1 MICFSNT
8 AGHLYQIVS
17 NHNPMKFYICHWS
30 LYLVISPMIV
40 VLIYVK
46 SWLSTVFIMLYDN
59 PDYYAPS
66 KLYEMSLWDVHMSSL
81 GSVVGDKVKWKTAL
95 NTYIKTLFLII
106 LYVWQI
112 YQIYM
117 YFEKMLTWNYQKNI
131 KNGNYLYHT
140 TLDSAILAVM
150 QCSALLRSCCLCSSF
165 KSSRVMARSTQ
176 L

>member
-17 NHNPMKFYICHWS
+17 NHNPMKFYICQWT

-106 LYVWQI
+106 LYVWQVSNLHV
-112 YQIYM
+112 
-117 YFEKMLTWNYQKNI
+117 FWENADLKLPKKYQKWQLPLSYYFGSCNTCS
-131 KNGNYLYHT
+131 N
-140 TLDSAILAVM
+140 AVLCFVEELLPM
-150 QCSALLRSCCLCSSF
+150 QQF
-165 KSSRVMARSTQ
+165 QKQ
-176 L
+176 

>member
-1 MICFSNT
+1 
-8 AGHLYQIVS
+8 
-17 NHNPMKFYICHWS
+17 
-30 LYLVISPMIV
+30 MIV

-106 LYVWQI
+106 L
-112 YQIYM
+112 
-117 YFEKMLTWNYQKNI
+117 
-131 KNGNYLYHT
+131 
-140 TLDSAILAVM
+140 
-150 QCSALLRSCCLCSSF
+150 
-165 KSSRVMARSTQ
+165 
-176 L
+176 

>member
-1 MICFSNT
+1 
-8 AGHLYQIVS
+8 
-17 NHNPMKFYICHWS
+17 MKFYIRHWS
-30 LYLVISPMIV
+30 LYLVISPLIV

-81 GSVVGDKVKWKTAL
+81 SSVVGDKVKWKTAL

-106 LYVWQI
+106 LYVWQVSNL
-112 YQIYM
+112 YV
-117 YFEKMLTWNYQKNI
+117 FWENADLKLPKNI

>member
-40 VLIYVK
+40 LIYVK
-46 SWLSTVFIMLYDN
+46 SWLSMVFIMLYDN
-59 PDYYAPS
+59 PDYYGPS

-106 LYVWQI
+106 LYVLTGIKFTCILRKCWPEI
-112 YQIYM
+112 TKKIS
-117 YFEKMLTWNYQKNI
+117 KMAITFIILLWIVQ
-131 KNGNYLYHT
+131 YL
-140 TLDSAILAVM
+140 
-150 QCSALLRSCCLCSSF
+150 Q
-165 KSSRVMARSTQ
+165 
-176 L
+176 